1 MPFNKF
7 VLDTNI
13 WVSFFI
19 KAKFDALVTIILD
32 NDLSVYTSQTLIDE
46 LTEVLSRKK
55 FAKYL
60 TLPIQE
66 YVAFHSS
73 LTILIET
80 EALYQSSPDPK
91 DNFLFDLAFKTNC
104 EALVTG
110 DKKLLELDSIDNV
123 AIITLSD
130 FLTMYQTRN

>member
-1 MPFNKF
+1 M
-7 VLDTNI
+7 
-13 WVSFFI
+13 
-19 KAKFDALVTIILD
+19 
-32 NDLSVYTSQTLIDE
+32 
-46 LTEVLSRKK
+46 
-55 FAKYL
+55 

-66 YVAFHSS
+66 YIAFHSS